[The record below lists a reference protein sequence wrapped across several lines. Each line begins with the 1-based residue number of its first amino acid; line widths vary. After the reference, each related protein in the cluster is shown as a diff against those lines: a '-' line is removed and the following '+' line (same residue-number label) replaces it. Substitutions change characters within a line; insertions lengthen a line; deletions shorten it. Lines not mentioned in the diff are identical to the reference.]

1 MAKNKLRK
9 FAEMALLD
17 NVFQG
22 NFEQLVAH
30 DFELK
35 GKWREQYFHND
46 NPIVVELGCGKGEY
60 TVGLAKLFPDKN
72 FIGVDIKGARMY
84 DGATQA
90 AKENLTNAA
99 FIRTRIE
106 LIDRFFAADEV
117 SEIWLTFPDPQMA
130 KPRKRLIGTKMLA
143 LYIKFLCDGGSLHLK
158 TDSNFLFR
166 YTEEMLK
173 ANAIAPEI
181 ATNNLYK
188 DLANNEILSI
198 KTYYE
203 QKWLNYGLD
212 IKYIKFSMPHKALVE
227 PTVEI
232 ERDTYHSVGY
242 GAQEK

>member
-9 FAEMALLD
+9 FAEMAELN
-17 NVFQG
+17 NVFQS
-22 NFEQLVAH
+22 NFEQLREH
-30 DFELK
+30 DFDLK
-35 GKWREQYFHND
+35 GKWQQDYFRND

-60 TVGLAKLFPDKN
+60 TVGLAHLFPNKN
-72 FIGVDIKGARMY
+72 FIGVDIKGARMHS
-84 DGATQA
+84 GATQA
-90 AKENLTNAA
+90 AQEGLTNAA

-106 LIDRFFAADEV
+106 LIDHFFAADEV

-143 LYIKFLCDGGSLHLK
+143 LYTAFLRDGGTIHLK
-158 TDSNFLFR
+158 TDSKFLFR
-166 YTEEMLK
+166 YTTEMLK
-173 ANAIAPEI
+173 INALTPEI
-181 ATNNLYK
+181 STDNLYK
-188 DLANNEILSI
+188 TLADNEILSI

-203 QKWLNYGLD
+203 QKWLDYGLD
-212 IKYIKFSMPHKALVE
+212 IKYVKFALPHSTLVE